1 MWNDLTTRRYLGL
14 PLMVGRSK
22 KSVFSFLKE
31 RVWKKIQI
39 LNVKSLSRVG
49 KAVLIENVAHAIP
62 PIACHA
68 S

>member
-1 MWNDLTTRRYLGL
+1 
-14 PLMVGRSK
+14 MVGRSK
-22 KSVFSFLKE
+22 KLVFYFLKE